1 MIVGA
6 GISAVAAA
14 NLLISEGINDI
25 VLLEATDRVG
35 GRIWSID
42 LGTLAVHL
50 TYGTWVK
57 CGVRCMYKF
66 SLKCAI
72 IRVMRYGK
80 IHYENRRNVEKN

>member
-35 GRIWSID
+35 AAESGLLIWVRLLSI
-42 LGTLAVHL
+42 
-50 TYGTWVK
+50 
-57 CGVRCMYKF
+57 
-66 SLKCAI
+66 
-72 IRVMRYGK
+72 
-80 IHYENRRNVEKN
+80 